1 MSKDASIWDM
11 AEFFVVRRY
20 RRRGVGTR
28 AAHDVWR
35 RFPGRWEVR
44 VMQCNRSAVS
54 FWEGAVATFA
64 GEAFGSTIVS
74 AKGKLSRVFSFDSN
88 AT

>member
-11 AEFFVVRRY
+11 AEFFFVRRY

-28 AAHDVWR
+28 AAHDISR
-35 RFPGRWEVR
+35 QFPGRWEVR
-44 VMQCNRSAVS
+44 VMQRNRSAVS

-64 GEAFGSTIVS
+64 VEAFGSTIVS